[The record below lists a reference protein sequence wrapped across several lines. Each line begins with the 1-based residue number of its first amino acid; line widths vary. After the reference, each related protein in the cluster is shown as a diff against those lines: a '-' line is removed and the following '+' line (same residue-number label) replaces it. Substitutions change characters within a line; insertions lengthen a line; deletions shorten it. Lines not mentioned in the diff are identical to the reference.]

1 MDNPREHPR
10 NTITRQKDPSSSLI
24 PASTSLVIGVLASA
38 SVVLGILG
46 SVLLLILR
54 KRSN

>member
-10 NTITRQKDPSSSLI
+10 NTITDPSSSLI